1 MAKNGLGRNSMKDK
15 QVKSAEG
22 KVFFDTNILVY
33 SADNKDLRKKEIAS
47 RLINDAINSGTGVIS
62 TQCLQEFFNVAQKKL
77 NISNQAA
84 KEYVEFFADNFP
96 VVEISVPLILSAVDI
111 SIKNQFSFWD
121 SLILSAANGT
131 GCATVYSEDLSD
143 QQIVAGA
150 KIQNPFAA

>member
-1 MAKNGLGRNSMKDK
+1 MKDK

-111 SIKNQFSFWD
+111 SIKSQFSFWD
-121 SLILSAANGT
+121 SLIISAANDT
-131 GCATVYSEDLSD
+131 GCATVYSEDLND
-143 QQIVAGA
+143 QQIIAGA

>member
-1 MAKNGLGRNSMKDK
+1 MKDK

-33 SADNKDLRKKEIAS
+33 SADVSDARKQKIATA
-47 RLINDAINSGTGVIS
+47 LINSAINSGTGVIS

-77 NISNQAA
+77 NISKEAA

-111 SIKNQFSFWD
+111 SIKSQFSFWD
-121 SLILSAANGT
+121 SLIISAANDT
-131 GCATVYSEDLSD
+131 GCATVYSEDLND
-143 QQIVAGA
+143 QQIIAGA

>member
-1 MAKNGLGRNSMKDK
+1 MKDK

-111 SIKNQFSFWD
+111 SIKSQFSFWD
-121 SLILSAANGT
+121 SLILSAASDT

-143 QQIVAGA
+143 QQIIAGA
-150 KIQNPFAA
+150 RIQNPFAA